1 MLRLFSSN
9 YTALPDFF
17 EEITVPEDYGVSEP
31 EMADPE
37 GEGNVVLVPVNALTL
52 SGECL
57 VDLQTTV
64 ETLSQV
70 RKHGISLYL
79 YARDI
84 INVDSNNHWLLILL
98 SSIDMSLRISHWAIL
113 GSIPFHMAFKL
124 SKVNPY
130 YFRQFLKIAFI

>member
-9 YTALPDFF
+9 YTALPDLF
-17 EEITVPEDYGVSEP
+17 EENTVPEDYGVSKP

-37 GEGNVVLVPVNALTL
+37 GEGNVGVVPVNALTL

-57 VDLQTTV
+57 VDLQTSV

-70 RKHGISLYL
+70 GKHGISLYL
-79 YARDI
+79 RARNI

-98 SSIDMSLRISHWAIL
+98 S
-113 GSIPFHMAFKL
+113 
-124 SKVNPY
+124 
-130 YFRQFLKIAFI
+130 